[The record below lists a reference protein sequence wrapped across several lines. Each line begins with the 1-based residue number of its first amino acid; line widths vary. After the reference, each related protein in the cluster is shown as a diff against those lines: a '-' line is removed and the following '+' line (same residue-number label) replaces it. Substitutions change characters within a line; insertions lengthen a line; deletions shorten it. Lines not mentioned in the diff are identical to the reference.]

1 MLLTSNKRQI
11 YVSFILSAIQHSFN
25 LKIRAFPS
33 FRSILHEILR
43 SILHESPSNNF
54 SFVRPPYWI
63 PKFTRPPFKLLTVYD
78 FWLCVFEITYYAF
91 HLKWSFTNQCRN
103 IVPSLLLFMI
113 LLHFIFVREILENE
127 MTQVT
132 IDNFKEIK
140 QLKIL
145 WVL

>member
-1 MLLTSNKRQI
+1 
-11 YVSFILSAIQHSFN
+11 
-25 LKIRAFPS
+25 
-33 FRSILHEILR
+33 
-43 SILHESPSNNF
+43 
-54 SFVRPPYWI
+54 
-63 PKFTRPPFKLLTVYD
+63 
-78 FWLCVFEITYYAF
+78 
-91 HLKWSFTNQCRN
+91 
-103 IVPSLLLFMI
+103 MI